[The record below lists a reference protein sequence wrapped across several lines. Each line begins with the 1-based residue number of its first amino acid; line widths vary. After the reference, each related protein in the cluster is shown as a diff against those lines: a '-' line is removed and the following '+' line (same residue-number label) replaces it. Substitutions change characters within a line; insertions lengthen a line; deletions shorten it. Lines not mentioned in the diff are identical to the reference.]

1 MRLPQTPKFYTTPVD
16 TQVLHASRRHPCSTR
31 LLQTPKFYTTAV
43 DTQVLHDSR
52 RHPSSTLLQT
62 PKFYTTTVDT
72 QVLHDSRRHPSFTQN
87 KTCFI
92 SYSHYWKAFFFFLAL
107 NAFYYQLP
115 YTRIFCR
122 EKKQC
127 IVIIRGK
134 EIFEYGLK
142 NN

>member
-1 MRLPQTPKFYTTPVD
+1 MRLPQTPKFYTTHVD
-16 TQVLHASRRHPCSTR
+16 TQVLHDSRRHPSSTQ
-31 LLQTPKFYTTAV
+31 LTQTPKFYTTPV

-62 PKFYTTTVDT
+62 PKFYTTPVDT
-72 QVLHDSRRHPSFTQN
+72 QVLRRTKPVSFHTHIIG
-87 KTCFI
+87 KP
-92 SYSHYWKAFFFFLAL
+92 FFFIAL

-127 IVIIRGK
+127 NVIIRGK